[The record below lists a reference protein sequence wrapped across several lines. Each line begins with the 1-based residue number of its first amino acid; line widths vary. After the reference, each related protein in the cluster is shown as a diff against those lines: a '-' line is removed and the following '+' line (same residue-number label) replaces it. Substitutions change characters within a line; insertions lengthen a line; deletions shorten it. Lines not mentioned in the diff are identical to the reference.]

1 MPIEIHGKQYFT
13 VAERVNQLRES
24 FPIDSGFG
32 ISTELMSIDAQRV
45 VFKSEVID
53 AEGKIIGVG
62 HAMEEFGSTQ
72 INQTSAVENCETS
85 AIGRALAACGFAG
98 SEYAS
103 ANEVQNAIGQQV
115 RQFPKVV
122 SESAKQRQRVSNA
135 PNQLPDAED
144 REEWHECE
152 VHFGTNGPGGK
163 KTKEVYGITD
173 PTRGVPLGRLS
184 KSSLEWYQN
193 NYEPSSE
200 YDNPKDKNFRA
211 MLDASMGKKIETVE
225 EPETEDIPF

>member
-32 ISTELMSIDAQRV
+32 ISTELISIDAQKV

-98 SEYAS
+98 TEYAS
-103 ANEVQNAIGQQV
+103 ADEVQNAIAQRSPVFKSKHFQ
-115 RQFPKVV
+115 
-122 SESAKQRQRVSNA
+122 SENSKRKQRIENA
-135 PNQLPDAED
+135 PKQMPHAED
-144 REEWHECE
+144 REEWHECIL
-152 VHFGTNGPGGK
+152 HFGKNKGK
-163 KTKEVYGITD
+163 K
-173 PTRGVPLGRLS
+173 LGELS
-184 KSSLEWYQN
+184 ENSLQWYQN
-193 NYEPSSE
+193 SYEPSAE
-200 YDNPKDKNFRA
+200 YDSPQDKYLRQ
-211 MLDASMGKKIETVE
+211 MLDQSMGKNEAVE
-225 EPETEDIPF
+225 EPAEELATEDIPF